1 MANNPIDLMKMLT
14 RVQKQMADVQNK
26 LADVRV
32 TGAAGGD
39 MVQVEVT
46 GSLEVVKVTLDPVVI
61 DPQERSVL
69 EDLIAAAVGD
79 ALRKVREELKQ
90 HVGGGLDLPPGFPGV

>member
-1 MANNPIDLMKMLT
+1 MANNPLDIMKMLT
-14 RVQKQMADVQNK
+14 RMQKQMAEMQDK

-69 EDLIAAAVGD
+69 EDLIASAVGD

-90 HVGGGLDLPPGFPGV
+90 QVGGGLNLPPGFPGV